1 MSIHCTHTHIYNHIY
16 IYICYICV
24 ICVYI
29 YIYISCQFEQ
39 NRGYLGQVAFELL
52 DEQKRGALDHQQAKR
67 PWIASGD
74 HD

>member
-16 IYICYICV
+16 ICYICV
-24 ICVYI
+24 ICV

-39 NRGYLGQVAFELL
+39 NRGDLGQVAFELL

>member
-1 MSIHCTHTHIYNHIY
+1 MLHMCDM
-16 IYICYICV
+16 C
-24 ICVYI
+24 I

-39 NRGYLGQVAFELL
+39 NRGDLGQVAFELL

>member
-1 MSIHCTHTHIYNHIY
+1 MLHMCDM
-16 IYICYICV
+16 C
-24 ICVYI
+24 I

-39 NRGYLGQVAFELL
+39 NRGDLGQVAFELL

-74 HD
+74 HN